1 MAVAIRAKQ
10 SQKRR
15 SSPRV
20 MVHKPHGVLHPRVQR
35 VGPERFG
42 IASVDCAKANSK
54 WMLCDFYGKVL
65 IPPTELPHFQ
75 GHFAAAVAL
84 LREALARHDVRDV
97 IIAVER
103 TGNYHLPV
111 QRAFAAAGFEIRIV
125 HPFATKQFRQPA
137 NPGVKTD
144 DNDLAAIFRA
154 AVNGFGL
161 TEPRLDDV
169 SRELQ
174 LMARHRRDLVEKR
187 SAVYCQI
194 RERLDAVLPG
204 YAACFVDLWANEAN
218 LEIARRFA
226 SPTAIREAGVKGL
239 ARLLKEAK
247 HRFLTS
253 TLERIVAWSGMAPT
267 PDPMAAIQHRL
278 WLDLDADQTMKT
290 TRIQALE
297 RDLARLLVQ
306 TPYVL
311 LLSHPGINV
320 VSAAELAGEMGP
332 IGNYASHRAI
342 TGRAGLF
349 PSRYQSD
356 AVDLANGELIRCANR
371 SLRAILM
378 LIASNLI
385 KCNVHFRGLAAVWQ
399 KQARHSPKWCRV
411 AVASRF
417 SRIAFQIVAGRQ
429 VFRHPSC
436 RERDYIL
443 DKLLEFHK
451 QHGTSPQQI
460 LIDLHAAVAQVPQ
473 QEHAAEATPLQ
484 SRLAQSRRLRRHGP
498 HAIGDLLLVVLARLG
513 VGTLQSDS
521 RDQDPS

>member
-1 MAVAIRAKQ
+1 
-10 SQKRR
+10 
-15 SSPRV
+15 
-20 MVHKPHGVLHPRVQR
+20 
-35 VGPERFG
+35 
-42 IASVDCAKANSK
+42 
-54 WMLCDFYGKVL
+54 
-65 IPPTELPHFQ
+65 
-75 GHFAAAVAL
+75 
-84 LREALARHDVRDV
+84 
-97 IIAVER
+97 
-103 TGNYHLPV
+103 
-111 QRAFAAAGFEIRIV
+111 
-125 HPFATKQFRQPA
+125 
-137 NPGVKTD
+137 
-144 DNDLAAIFRA
+144 
-154 AVNGFGL
+154 
-161 TEPRLDDV
+161 
-169 SRELQ
+169 
-174 LMARHRRDLVEKR
+174 
-187 SAVYCQI
+187 
-194 RERLDAVLPG
+194 
-204 YAACFVDLWANEAN
+204 
-218 LEIARRFA
+218 
-226 SPTAIREAGVKGL
+226 
-239 ARLLKEAK
+239 
-247 HRFLTS
+247 
-253 TLERIVAWSGMAPT
+253 
-267 PDPMAAIQHRL
+267 
-278 WLDLDADQTMKT
+278 
-290 TRIQALE
+290 
-297 RDLARLLVQ
+297 
-306 TPYVL
+306 
-311 LLSHPGINV
+311 V

-385 KCNVHFRGLAAVWQ
+385 KCNAHFRGLAAVWQ

-460 LIDLHAAVAQVPQ
+460 LIDLHAAAAQVPQ